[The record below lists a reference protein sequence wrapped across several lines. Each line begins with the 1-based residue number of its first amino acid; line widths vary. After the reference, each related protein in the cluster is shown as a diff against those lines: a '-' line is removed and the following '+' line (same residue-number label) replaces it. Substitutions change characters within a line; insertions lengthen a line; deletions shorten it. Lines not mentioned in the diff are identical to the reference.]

1 MLIGN
6 LAVMKSTPRKT
17 SITDK
22 KRLHFALWFTMLFL
36 IAIWGVYFID
46 LSFDLNLKQ
55 YGNRPRELRGLK
67 GIFTYP
73 FLHGGLSHLWNNT
86 AAFFVLNGLL
96 FYFYRSIAIRVW
108 SIMFI
113 SSGILLWL
121 IGDIGGEAR
130 NHIGASG
137 LVYGLASFL
146 FFSGIMR
153 KNLLLLRITLL
164 VAFLYGGMIWMMFPL
179 PFEEHVKVSWEGHLA
194 GAIAGLGLAFLFR
207 NSGPKNPVYK
217 FEISEAAHED
227 LPEWWMRGNP
237 NHPDTLAQREKSALE
252 NETNPESNDAHVGH
266 VGEEN
271 VNYHWVPRPKKVAG
285 DKNNPSNKKRSNEK

>member
-1 MLIGN
+1 
-6 LAVMKSTPRKT
+6 MKSPQHKT

-22 KRLHFALWFTMLFL
+22 QRLHFALWFTMLFL
-36 IAIWGVYFID
+36 IAIWGVFLID
-46 LSFDLNLKQ
+46 LTFELGLNQ
-55 YGNRPRELRGLK
+55 YGNRPREIRGLK

-73 FLHGGLSHLWNNT
+73 FLHGGWSHLWNNT
-86 AAFFVLNGLL
+86 ASFFVLNGLL
-96 FYFYRSIAIRVW
+96 FYFYRSLAIRVW

-113 SSGILLWL
+113 SSGILLW
-121 IGDIGGEAR
+121 IIGGTG

-153 KNLLLLRITLL
+153 KNLLLLRVTLL

-194 GAIAGLGLAFLFR
+194 GAIAGITLAFLYKK
-207 NSGPKNPVYK
+207 SGPKNPVYK

-237 NHPDTLAQREKSALE
+237 NHPDTIAQRAKELKESE
-252 NETNPESNDAHVGH
+252 GNPHSNESSLRHTGN
-266 VGEEN
+266 EN
-271 VNYHWVPRPKKVAG
+271 VNYHWVPRPKKDPRIK
-285 DKNNPSNKKRSNEK
+285 DKPSNKKKQNEK

>member
-22 KRLHFALWFTMLFL
+22 QRLHFALWFTMLFL
-36 IAIWGVYFID
+36 IAIWGVFLID
-46 LSFDLNLKQ
+46 YAFDLNLNQ

-73 FLHGGLSHLWNNT
+73 FLHGGLSHIWNNT
-86 AAFFVLNGLL
+86 ASFFVLNGLL
-96 FYFYRSIAIRVW
+96 FYFYRSLAIRVW
-108 SIMFI
+108 SIMFLT
-113 SSGILLWL
+113 SGILLWL
-121 IGDIGGEAR
+121 IGGAPS

-146 FFSGIMR
+146 FVSGLVR
-153 KNLLLLRITLL
+153 KNLLLLRITL
-164 VAFLYGGMIWMMFPL
+164 VVVFLYGGMIWLML
-179 PFEEHVKVSWEGHLA
+179 PIKEGVSWEGHLA
-194 GAIAGLGLAFLFR
+194 GAISGAILAFYYR

-252 NETNPESNDAHVGH
+252 HDIDPDSNDAHVGH
-266 VGEEN
+266 TGEEN
-271 VNYHWVPRPKKVAG
+271 VKYHWVPRPKKVPG
-285 DKNNPSNKKRSNEK
+285 DKNNPSNKKRPNEK